1 MYTISEAARRASV
14 SPDLLRAW
22 ERRYGVIAPHRTDAG
37 YRLYDETAIRRLQA
51 MRRLRDEGWTASAAA
66 ARLRGVSDDELAPLD
81 AASDG
86 HTEATISPADGTP
99 ATDELARQFV
109 DGAAA
114 LDSAAVEHAIDQM
127 LARGSFEAAM
137 QHGVYPALRALG
149 DAWQDG
155 VVSVAGEH
163 ATSAAVA
170 RRLGAAFDAAA
181 TPAPRGR
188 RVLVGL
194 PPDARHE
201 FGALGFAVALKRA
214 GHAVDYLGS
223 DLPVA
228 DWVAA
233 AETADARAAVIGVPR
248 EADAPCAG
256 AVAAA
261 LRQDRPKMLVA
272 FGGAGAASFG
282 EDALPDDLTAAVTDL
297 GRRLRGR

>member
-1 MYTISEAARRASV
+1 VYTISEAARRARV

-37 YRLYDETAIRRLQA
+37 YRLYDETAIRRLQT

-66 ARLRGVSDDELAPLD
+66 AHLRAMSDDELPPLAPT
-81 AASDG
+81 SDG
-86 HTEATISPADGTP
+86 QHEATTRQAGDTV
-99 ATDELARQFV
+99 AVDELIRQFV

-114 LDSAAVEHAIDQM
+114 LDSAEVEHAIDQM

-137 QHGVYPALRALG
+137 QRDIYPALRALG
-149 DAWQDG
+149 DAWEEG

-163 ATSAAVA
+163 ATSAAVG

-181 TPAPRGR
+181 NPNPRGR

-233 AETADARAAVIGVPR
+233 ADTADARAAVIGVPR
-248 EADAPCAG
+248 EADASRAR

-261 LRQDRPKMLVA
+261 LRQDRPKLLVA
-272 FGGAGAASFG
+272 FGGVGAGTFG
-282 EDALPDDLTAAVTDL
+282 EDALPNELTAAVSEL

>member
-1 MYTISEAARRASV
+1 MYTISEAARRAGV

-37 YRLYDETAIRRLQA
+37 YRLYDEIAIRRLQA

-66 ARLRGVSDDELAPLD
+66 AHLRAVSDDELAPLE

-86 HTEATISPADGTP
+86 VGGLIADTEQGTT
-99 ATDELARQFV
+99 ATDELTRQFV
-109 DGAAA
+109 EGAAS
-114 LDSAAVEHAIDQM
+114 LDGAAVEHAIDQM

-149 DAWQDG
+149 AAWEDG
-155 VVSVAGEH
+155 TVSVAGEH

-170 RRLGAAFDAAA
+170 RRLGAAFDAAGN
-181 TPAPRGR
+181 PNPRGR

-214 GHAVDYLGS
+214 GHAVDYLAS

-228 DWVAA
+228 DWVTAA
-233 AETADARAAVIGVPR
+233 DTADARAAVIGVPR
-248 EADAPCAG
+248 EADAACAG
-256 AVAAA
+256 AVASA
-261 LRQDRPKMLVA
+261 LRQDRPKVLVA
-272 FGGAGAASFG
+272 FGGAGAASFA
-282 EDALPDDLTAAVTDL
+282 EDALPDDLTAAVSEL

>member
-1 MYTISEAARRASV
+1 VYTISEAARRASV

-22 ERRYGVIAPHRTDAG
+22 ERRYGVITPHRTDAG
-37 YRLYDETAIRRLQA
+37 YRLYDEIAIRRLQA

-66 ARLRGVSDDELAPLD
+66 AHLRALPDAELPPLETASDGQREATSGPAEGT
-81 AASDG
+81 AASD
-86 HTEATISPADGTP
+86 
-99 ATDELARQFV
+99 ELIHQYV

-114 LDSAAVEHAIDQM
+114 LDGAAVEHAIDQM
-127 LARGSFEAAM
+127 LARGSFEAAT

-149 DAWQDG
+149 DAWEDG
-155 VVSVAGEH
+155 TVSVAGEH
-163 ATSAAVA
+163 AASAAVG
-170 RRLGAAFDAAA
+170 RRLGAAFDAAGS
-181 TPAPRGR
+181 PNPRGR

-233 AETADARAAVIGVPR
+233 ADTADARAAVIGVPR
-248 EADAPCAG
+248 DADAPCAG

-261 LRQDRPKMLVA
+261 LRQDRPKLLVA
-272 FGGAGAASFG
+272 FGGAGAGSFG
-282 EDALPDDLTAAVTDL
+282 EDALPDDLTAAVSEL